1 MEDKWCE
8 IKMKGFQMG
17 KMKELKK
24 ETGSRIWNDM
34 SKRIR
39 SQVKEKYRF
48 RRQCIS
54 RSNCPGQLRRR
65 YNIIQSSWK
74 VHYFMGEKYKI
85 SEVISSDKMC
95 IPIKTILQE
104 KKMSEILYLNG
115 KQKGNKNEICSDE
128 KRFLIL

>member
-17 KMKELKK
+17 EMKGLKK

-54 RSNCPGQLRRR
+54 QSNCPGQLRRR
-65 YNIIQSSWK
+65 YNIIQSS
-74 VHYFMGEKYKI
+74 
-85 SEVISSDKMC
+85 
-95 IPIKTILQE
+95 
-104 KKMSEILYLNG
+104 
-115 KQKGNKNEICSDE
+115 
-128 KRFLIL
+128 